1 MLGIEMSHS
10 LLETEL
16 LGSGIGTG
24 RWMVVIFNNDTNS
37 LDEVIEILMKATGCN
52 AEEAAIE
59 TWEAHTFGK
68 APVHFADKEEC
79 DETAAIISSIGV
91 KTEVA
96 LEWND

>member
-37 LDEVIEILMKATGCN
+37 LDEVIEKQRSRRGRPTHSERLLSISPTKKSATKPLRS
-52 AEEAAIE
+52 
-59 TWEAHTFGK
+59 F
-68 APVHFADKEEC
+68 PQSV
-79 DETAAIISSIGV
+79 
-91 KTEVA
+91 
-96 LEWND
+96 